1 MQAGLEPFY
10 GQAYCEYTHQ
20 VSFKLQMI
28 PWKGKRSFGEWPHR
42 KKIIL
47 GYKKMKG
54 IVKIALTVANEIHHG
69 LEKLNATLEGF
80 LLAFFFCPFRNV
92 VYSRI

>member
-1 MQAGLEPFY
+1 
-10 GQAYCEYTHQ
+10 
-20 VSFKLQMI
+20 
-28 PWKGKRSFGEWPHR
+28 
-42 KKIIL
+42 
-47 GYKKMKG
+47 MKG